1 MVIQRW
7 DPYQEMR
14 QMDKTLDRVW
24 RSLGR
29 LPATVEQW
37 DIPIDVKKN
46 GDEIVVKASL
56 PGVKP
61 EEIQV
66 TVEDNVLELR
76 AESTTEEETEQ
87 SGFLV
92 RERSYGSFYRALR
105 LPESFDTEKIKSTYE
120 HGVLTVTLPKAE
132 EKKRKQ
138 IKVAVQSG
146 TKVIESSPEKQ
157 HKEK

>member
-14 QMDKTLDRVW
+14 QLDKTMDRVW

-37 DIPIDVKKN
+37 DIPIDVKKS
-46 GDEIVVKASL
+46 GDEIIVKASL

-66 TVEDNVLELR
+66 TMEDNVLELR
-76 AESTTEEETEQ
+76 AESTTENETEQ
-87 SGFLV
+87 SGYLV

-105 LPESFDTEKIKSTYE
+105 LPESVDTEKIHSTYE

-146 TKVIESSPEKQ
+146 PKVIEAPEKQ
-157 HKEK
+157 RKEK